1 MWSRQHLFVLE
12 GKWSLLS
19 NKLCRSLDC
28 EQKHQR
34 ELKIQKSWSFPHITG
49 TSLHICRSP
58 KRLSTF
64 IFKKLTAGCV
74 SKALKMQ
81 SKQAAVLQ
89 GRTWQ
94 CFNYFAASTGKV
106 TARGKSTTRGSCQLP
121 CLYKW
126 FHERSAECVCLCR
139 VFTDPNERMAKKKKK
154 KGSYSLS
161 HNLQWRWSKVK
172 VAWLHSYCTYTL
184 DYKLSPPVTSI
195 APLRNQHDV
204 KKKKKKHDKKKERKD
219 GREKKRKLILF
230 AGQVTWIPFFKR
242 YFCPSEK

>member
-1 MWSRQHLFVLE
+1 
-12 GKWSLLS
+12 
-19 NKLCRSLDC
+19 
-28 EQKHQR
+28 
-34 ELKIQKSWSFPHITG
+34 
-49 TSLHICRSP
+49 
-58 KRLSTF
+58 
-64 IFKKLTAGCV
+64 
-74 SKALKMQ
+74 MQ

-89 GRTWQ
+89 GWTWQ

-139 VFTDPNERMAKKKKK
+139 VFTDPNERMAKKKKRKK

-172 VAWLHSYCTYTL
+172 VAWLRSYCTYTL

-204 KKKKKKHDKKKERKD
+204 KKKKNNMTKRKKEKTE
-219 GREKKRKLILF
+219 GKKRGSWFCPLAKWRGFNFLKDISVPVRNKKSVFQAWSQGAPQPDLSQVRVQGATARTASFGGLFCEILIGEEFLF
-230 AGQVTWIPFFKR
+230 AVHDDTVAGVPQAPGE
-242 YFCPSEK
+242 PH